1 MEMFALARS
10 IYLRPV
16 VKGLATWIP
25 GARRLFAHGTGG
37 SNSPRY
43 CYSVWLRHLA
53 MARQSGLNT
62 EPRTVA
68 ELGPGDSLGL
78 GLCAVLSG
86 SNRFFALDVVT
97 HAQLE
102 RNLAM
107 LDELVGLFVRRTPI
121 PDEAEFPRV
130 TPRLTCYDFPSSV
143 LSENRLTAT
152 LAADR
157 LERIRAALRAEP
169 ADGLEI
175 RYVSPWYDA
184 RVVEEGAVDLVL
196 SQAVLE
202 HVEDLRHAYTAM
214 GRWLR
219 PGGVISACI
228 DFRSHSYAR
237 DWNGHWGYSDA
248 MWWVI
253 RGNRPFLI
261 NREPLS
267 THRRLLAESGFTI
280 AYEQKHP
287 GPSALPREQLASR
300 FRGMS
305 DEDLSTQSVFVQA
318 VKG

>member
-16 VKGLATWIP
+16 VRGLATWIP
-25 GARRLFAHGTGG
+25 GARRLFARGTGG
-37 SNSPRY
+37 SNNPRY

-53 MARQSGLNT
+53 MAHQSGLNT
-62 EPRTVA
+62 EPLTVA

-86 SNRFFALDVVT
+86 SNRYFALDVVT
-97 HAQLE
+97 HAQPE

-107 LDELVGLFVRRTPI
+107 LDALVGLFARRTPI
-121 PDEAEFPRV
+121 PDEAEFPGV

-143 LSENRLTAT
+143 LSENRLTAA

-157 LERIRAALRAEP
+157 LGRIRAALRGEP

-175 RYVSPWYDA
+175 RYVSPWYDP
-184 RVVEEGAVDLVL
+184 RVVQEGTVDLVL

-219 PGGVISACI
+219 PGGVMSACI

-237 DWNGHWGYSDA
+237 EWNGHWAYSEA

-280 AYEQKHP
+280 VYEQKHP
-287 GPSALPREQLASR
+287 GPSGLPREQLASR
-300 FRGMS
+300 FRSMS